1 MWSRSVDWFI
11 FLQTW
16 INLICSYNL
25 KIRTT
30 KGSVQWGYL
39 SLERE
44 INCLSLSEQE
54 IVCKI
59 LLRQMHVLYI
69 FKYTFKISLWL
80 TQILFPKDS
89 HKKFWSCYLRRL
101 FSEVESLTKHQ
112 KKALL
117 AVLNHNVV
125 FANWAWE
132 VNDISVAGI
141 EECVTCI
148 SYHGVTLSFSV
159 LDSTS
164 LQ

>member
-1 MWSRSVDWFI
+1 MWSRSADWFI

-69 FKYTFKISLWL
+69 FKYTFKICLCL
-80 TQILFPKDS
+80 TWILFPKDS
-89 HKKFWSCYLRRL
+89 HKKFWSCYLRSCFQRL
-101 FSEVESLTKHQ
+101 KVSPRIKRKPCSQSWITRLCLLTGLGKSMIFQ
-112 KKALL
+112 LL
-117 AVLNHNVV
+117 AS
-125 FANWAWE
+125 E
-132 VNDISVAGI
+132 SVSHA
-141 EECVTCI
+141 
-148 SYHGVTLSFSV
+148 
-159 LDSTS
+159 
-164 LQ
+164 